1 MWLTGDA
8 IVCRIADVSNPIDS
22 LPVKAPRAKP
32 RFRSLGSKSGLV
44 YRVVEAIEKEIV
56 EGRLPLGASLPP
68 ERDFSE
74 RLGVSRTVVREAVR
88 ILVTRG
94 LLQTRHG
101 VGTTVRA
108 LTPEQVTTP
117 LTLFMRTCGSVV
129 TIEHLHQVR
138 LMLEVGNA
146 VLAAEQAT
154 DEDIQDLRNI
164 CAAMEAVAADPQQF
178 SAKDAEFHRR
188 LAEATH
194 NPLAMLLLDSVRDL
208 MSEVRMLVEQRPGL
222 FERVMP
228 THVRVLECI
237 AAHDAEGA
245 GTAMREH
252 LAVALTIQ
260 RELTQELE

>member
-1 MWLTGDA
+1 VD
-8 IVCRIADVSNPIDS
+8 
-22 LPVKAPRAKP
+22 
-32 RFRSLGSKSGLV
+32 
-44 YRVVEAIEKEIV
+44 RVVDAIEKEIL

-68 ERDFSE
+68 EREFSE

-117 LTLFMRTCGSVV
+117 LTLFMRTCGAIV

-146 VLAAEQAT
+146 SLAAEEAT
-154 DEDIQDLRNI
+154 EEDIRDLRRI
-164 CAAMEAVAADPQQF
+164 YADMEAVAADPAQLA
-178 SAKDAEFHRR
+178 AKDAEFHRR
-188 LAEATH
+188 VAEATH
-194 NPLAMLLLDSVRDL
+194 NPLLVLLLDSVRDL
-208 MSEVRMLVEQRPGL
+208 MAEIRTLVAQQPGL

-228 THVRVLECI
+228 THTQVLDCI
-237 AAHDAEGA
+237 AAHDAMGA
-245 GTAMREH
+245 DQAMREH
-252 LAVALTIQ
+252 LAIALSIQ
-260 RELTQELE
+260 RELTQDQEG

>member
-1 MWLTGDA
+1 MTADTN
-8 IVCRIADVSNPIDS
+8 VCRISDVPNPVES
-22 LPVKAPRAKP
+22 APVKTPRAKP
-32 RFRSLGSKSGLV
+32 RFRALGSKSGLV
-44 YRVVEAIEKEIV
+44 HRVVEAIEKEIV

-68 ERDFSE
+68 EREFSE

-117 LTLFMRTCGSVV
+117 LTLYMRTCGSAV

-138 LMLEVGNA
+138 MMLEVGIA
-146 VLAAEQAT
+146 ILAAEQAT
-154 DEDIQDLRNI
+154 EEDIQDLRRI
-164 CAAMEAVAADPQQF
+164 FAEMEEVAADPQQF
-178 SAKDAEFHRR
+178 AAKDAEFHRR
-188 LAEATH
+188 IAEATH
-194 NPLAMLLLDSVRDL
+194 NPLLTLLLDSVRDL
-208 MSEVRMLVEQRPGL
+208 MSEVRTRVGQRPGL

-228 THVRVLECI
+228 THLRVLECI
-237 AAHDAEGA
+237 ASRDSEGA

-252 LAVALTIQ
+252 LNIALSIQ
-260 RELTQELE
+260 RELTQDQQ

>member
-1 MWLTGDA
+1 MPNA
-8 IVCRIADVSNPIDS
+8 ADSP
-22 LPVKAPRAKP
+22 PAKTPRAKP

-44 YRVVEAIEKEIV
+44 YRVVEAIEKEIL

-68 ERDFSE
+68 ERDFAE

-108 LTPEQVTTP
+108 VTPEQVTTP
-117 LTLFMRTCGSVV
+117 LTLFMRTCGSAV

-138 LMLEVGNA
+138 LMVEVGNA

-154 DEDIQDLRNI
+154 EEDIQDLRNL
-164 CAAMEAVAADPQQF
+164 CAAMEAAADDPQQF
-178 SAKDAEFHRR
+178 AAKDAEFHRR

-194 NPLAMLLLDSVRDL
+194 NPLAVLLLDSVRGL
-208 MSEVRMLVEQRPGL
+208 ISEVRTLVAQRPGL

-228 THVRVLECI
+228 GHIRVLECV

-252 LAVALTIQ
+252 LAVALSIQ
-260 RELTQELE
+260 KELTQGQE